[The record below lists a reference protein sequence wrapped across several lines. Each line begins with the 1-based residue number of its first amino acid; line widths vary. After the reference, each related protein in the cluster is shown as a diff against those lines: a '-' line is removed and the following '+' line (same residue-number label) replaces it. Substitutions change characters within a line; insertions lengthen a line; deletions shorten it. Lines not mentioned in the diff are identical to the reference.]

1 MRPTKL
7 DTAWVGIG
15 AVVSGLGGFGFT
27 WAVARGSGAA
37 GAGVVLTLTT
47 WFTLLVGVSKLGMD
61 TTLVREGGRI
71 RAGESATGAR
81 AVMPWTIGPAVG
93 VALVVGLLL
102 VATAPWIGP
111 LILPDTAED
120 LTWMIVAGGIA
131 LPAGVYTIVTLAL
144 VRGLGGIGP
153 FVWIE
158 QIGKPGGRTLAAL
171 ALLALGVAA
180 SGAYY
185 AVWLLPVAI
194 GSVLAWWCT
203 RRAVASD
210 PGGSLDRPER
220 HRIWRYSSARG
231 LSQIVDLVNTS
242 LGIILLGA
250 LAGAAAAGL
259 YATAFRI
266 VVFGQLAFQAVRL
279 LLAPSLAALLAA
291 RRVREA
297 DEAFA
302 TGTVLIVLAAWP
314 VFLVCLVLPEQVLSL
329 FGPSFGDAAPTLQ
342 VLAISGL
349 LLAVVGNQGSVILMS
364 GRSGFALVALLA
376 SLAVNL
382 TATLTLVGTLGSMA
396 AAIGWTSGILV
407 EGVILALGM
416 RALGVRPLPRTAL
429 KAALLTGGT
438 LGVGLVGFR
447 VLLTENVLLACTALA
462 VSGLIWLALCG
473 PLGRASFVRLT
484 HQTPADEVV
493 S

>member
-1 MRPTKL
+1 VRPTPI
-7 DTAWVGIG
+7 DAAWVGLG
-15 AVVSGLGGFGFT
+15 AIVSGLGGFGFT

-47 WFTLLVGVSKLGMD
+47 WFILLVGITKLGMD

-71 RAGESATGAR
+71 RAGEAVTGAR
-81 AVMPWTIGPAVG
+81 AVMPWTLRPAVG
-93 VALVVGLLL
+93 VALSVGLLI
-102 VATAPWIGP
+102 AFAAPVLGP
-111 LILPDTAED
+111 LVVPDSAAD
-120 LTWMIVAGGIA
+120 LTPMLVVGGLA

-171 ALLALGVAA
+171 VLLVMGVSA

-203 RRAVASD
+203 RRALASD
-210 PGGSLDRPER
+210 PGGSLDRVER
-220 HRIWRYSSARG
+220 HRVWRYSSARG
-231 LSQIVDLVNTS
+231 MSQIVDLVNTS
-242 LGIILLGA
+242 LGTILLGT

-266 VVFGQLAFQAVRL
+266 VVFGQLAFQAVSL
-279 LLAPSLAALLAA
+279 LLAPSLAALLAS

-297 DEAFA
+297 DDAFA

-314 VFLVCLVLPEQVLSL
+314 VFLVCLILPELVLSV
-329 FGPSFGDAAPTLQ
+329 FGPSFVAAAPTLQ
-342 VLAISGL
+342 ILAVSGL
-349 LLAVVGNQGSVILMS
+349 LLAVVGNQGSLILMS

-382 TATLTLVGTLGSMA
+382 AATLSLVGTLGSMA

-429 KAALLTGGT
+429 KAALLTGATIGM
-438 LGVGLVGFR
+438 GLVGFR
-447 VLLTENVLLACTALA
+447 LLLTENPLMAWTALV
-462 VSGLIWLALCG
+462 VSGLIWVALCG
-473 PLGRASFVRLT
+473 PLGRSSFVRLT
-484 HQTPADEVV
+484 HQAPSDKVAA
-493 S
+493 